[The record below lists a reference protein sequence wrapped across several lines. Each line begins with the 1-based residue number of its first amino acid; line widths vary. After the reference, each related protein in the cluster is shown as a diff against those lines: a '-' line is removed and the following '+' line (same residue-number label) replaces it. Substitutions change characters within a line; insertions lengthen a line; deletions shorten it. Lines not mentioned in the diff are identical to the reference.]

1 MANPTFRGVA
11 LTTHGGKVVLGPP
24 RDRSFEGAVIGV
36 TGSYFQTNP
45 QGARQIAVTGQYRH
59 ASGDGYLKAAIRTV
73 QALIGSVGTFTDANG
88 TSYLN
93 CKLANFVGGPSDTGP
108 AGSSCTVNA
117 ALVEA
122 VP

>member
-11 LTTHGGKVVLGPP
+11 LTTHGGRVVLGPP
-24 RDRSFEGAVIGV
+24 RDRSFEGALIGV

-45 QGARQIAVTGQYRH
+45 QGARQIAVAGQYRH
-59 ASGDGYLKAAIRTV
+59 ASGDAYLKAAIRSV
-73 QALIGSVGTFTDANG
+73 QALVGSVGTFVDANG

-108 AGSSCTVNA
+108 SGSSCTVNA